1 MRFAPLNN
9 RLLLEKIESDKRGGL
24 HIPQALSSE
33 EQTNVT
39 PTQRCVVID
48 GQIEVDDNARHE
60 TIQICAGAIVYIAR
74 HTGYTVEDADG
85 RELLVVEGKDVLL
98 LEEEEES

>member
-1 MRFAPLNN
+1 MRLIPLNN
-9 RLLLEKIESDKRGGL
+9 RLLLEKLESAKRGTL

-39 PTQRCVVID
+39 PTQQCVVID
-48 GQIEVDDNARHE
+48 GEIEADDNMLKQTRR
-60 TIQICAGAIVYIAR
+60 IIAGDIVYIAR

-98 LEEEEES
+98 LEEEK